1 MKISNDA
8 LKNISE
14 KFGWCSSWA
23 VWAEEG
29 KKPKSN
35 IGDLSIF
42 DFNKNPKVRDVIH
55 SNYVAVGL
63 NISGGKDFETFSNFH
78 SPNPSGQ
85 DYKLRF
91 AFRGTPMWGCYLT
104 DILKNFPEVSSSK
117 VAKFI
122 RDNPRELQPHFD
134 LFREEVQLLRAENS
148 VFLGL
153 GSLATKLV
161 RQALPVD
168 AKVIQLR
175 HYSDY
180 VSKENYRN
188 EVLGALREAGA
199 EEDNGK

>member
-8 LKNISE
+8 LEGISE

-23 VWAEEG
+23 VWADVGE
-29 KKPKSN
+29 KPKSN
-35 IGDLSIF
+35 VGDLSIF
-42 DFNKNPKVRDVIH
+42 NFNKNPNIRDIIH

-63 NISGGKDFETFSNFH
+63 NISGGKDFATFSNFH

-91 AFRGTPMWGCYLT
+91 AFHGTPLWGCYLT
-104 DILKNFPEVSSSK
+104 DILKNFPEVDSSK

-122 RDNPRELQPHFD
+122 RNNPEELQPHFD
-134 LFREEVQLLRAENS
+134 LFREEIKLLGAENS

-153 GSLATKLV
+153 GSLATQLV
-161 RQALPVD
+161 RQALPIGG
-168 AKVIQLR
+168 KVIPLR

-180 VSKENYRN
+180 VSKEKYRDG
-188 EVLGALREAGA
+188 VLSALRTAGVVG
-199 EEDNGK
+199 DNAK